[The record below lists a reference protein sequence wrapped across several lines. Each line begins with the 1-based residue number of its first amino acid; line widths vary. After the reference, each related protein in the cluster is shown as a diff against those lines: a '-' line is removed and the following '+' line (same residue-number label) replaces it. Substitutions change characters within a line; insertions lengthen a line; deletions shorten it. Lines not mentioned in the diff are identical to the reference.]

1 MESTPVTNGKVVIT
15 DPVVAGEYP
24 VIAKRFDNSV
34 NWSELQLW
42 FKNNISF
49 IYPLNPVYPELR

>member
-1 MESTPVTNGKVVIT
+1 VESTPVTNGKVVIT

-34 NWSELQLW
+34 N
-42 FKNNISF
+42 
-49 IYPLNPVYPELR
+49 